1 MNELVDFPYDHVLV
15 LGLAKSGTAAASLL
29 LHSGKKVRIND
40 GNPSINIKVQKKF
53 QQLGAEFVLGSHPL
67 SVVDGIDLVVKNPG
81 IRYDHPIVQEAEKKQ
96 IPIITE
102 VELAAHIAK
111 DRMIGITGSNGKTT
125 TTTLVTEMLEQDGKR
140 VKVAGNI
147 GVVASE
153 VAETLEEDET
163 MVVELSSFQLLGT
176 KQFKPHIA
184 VLLNL
189 FHAHLD
195 YHGTM
200 DAYVEAK
207 KHIFS
212 RQTADDLLIYNLD
225 QPRVVEA
232 IQTAKSKMI
241 PFSIHQPCKNGAWID
256 DECVYY
262 QDEQVVKLADIRLV
276 GDHNLEN
283 ILAAVCAVKQHG
295 VTNKSIRHVLMTFTG
310 VAHRLQYVTTIN
322 QRMFYNDSK
331 ATNLLATE
339 KALASFSKPV
349 VLLAGG
355 LDRGDSYESLIPS
368 LKNVRSIVTF
378 GETADQLLKTGKKA
392 GIKQCASA
400 QTMEEAVQTAY
411 ELSNEGDVILLSPA
425 CASWD
430 QYATFEE
437 RGDMFTNAVH
447 TLA

>member
-1 MNELVDFPYDHVLV
+1 MNKLVDFPYEHVLV

-29 LHSGKKVRIND
+29 LHSSKKVRIND
-40 GNPSINIKVQKKF
+40 GNPSINQQDQKRF
-53 QQLGAEFVLGSHPL
+53 QQLGAELVLGSHPL

-81 IRYDHPIVQEAEKKQ
+81 IRYDHPVVQEAEKKQ

-125 TTTLVTEMLEQDGKR
+125 TTSLVTEMLEQDGKR

-147 GVVASE
+147 GIVASE
-153 VAETLEEDET
+153 VAETLEEGET

-176 KQFKPHIA
+176 RQFKPHIA
-184 VLLNL
+184 VLLNM

-195 YHGTM
+195 YHGSM

-232 IQTAKSKMI
+232 IQSAKSKTI
-241 PFSIHQPCKNGAWID
+241 PFSIRKQCIDGAWMD
-256 DECVYY
+256 REWMYY
-262 QDEQVVKLADIRLV
+262 QDEQIVQLADIRLV

-283 ILAAVCAVKQHG
+283 ILAAICAVKQHG
-295 VTNKSIRHVLMTFTG
+295 VSNDSIRSVLKTFSG
-310 VAHRLQYVTTIN
+310 VAHRLQYVTTIED
-322 QRMFYNDSK
+322 RIFYNDSK
-331 ATNLLATE
+331 ATNILATE
-339 KALASFSKPV
+339 KALASFSQPII
-349 VLLAGG
+349 LLAGG

-368 LKNVRSIVTF
+368 LKNVRSLITF
-378 GETADQLLKTGKKA
+378 GETADTLVKTGKQA
-392 GIKQCASA
+392 GIEQCTVV

-411 ELSNEGDVILLSPA
+411 EMSSEGDVILLSPA